1 MLGNALIEADKNWY
15 KGGYLKL
22 LSKIEKA
29 KARHRAIQEVVR
41 IIPKEKQE
49 IIYCIE
55 LENRVQINC
64 EKINRIFQA
73 HKDYQPIIDNILHNF
88 SYFLENF
95 SEIESWL
102 LSGEFYKRYKKEKHP
117 YPSLINPKTA
127 DYKNISAQLAWEMN
141 LPLPENYDFIYLY
154 SHGAGGLHCSY
165 FVKLVGLR
173 IVRDFAMLPK
183 SVIVDI
189 YKSFYKALS
198 ENLEINYFI
207 DFSDSKVYNEDA
219 NSANRVKFFSM
230 LDQTKPFLY
239 HVRDPLSLVRH
250 LVVKHGRWHR
260 SVMIKKQSFTL
271 QDSFDDVFVERDKSH
286 INQKVWIGFFPTLF
300 VVRGHKELLEMYPIN
315 QIQILDTQDLHKA
328 DIEEKMVGFLQ
339 KAKCKIPKESYH
351 STLSGNAFKGE
362 AYLWLPLKLSIEV
375 ADEQKIEVNFIR
387 KIFAN
392 QQDLV
397 SLASKIDSY
406 KRDDVYDICI
416 KRDEMKI
423 LMEDNQCY
431 LKVLDYLEDFV
442 GKIESLLDYIEQKLI
457 IIDDVMDHLRNNT
470 KDAMLLKQILEEE
483 TMFVKRYR
491 PDIVESWKYYQEF
504 LKICEEK
511 GI

>member
-15 KGGYLKL
+15 KG

-29 KARHRAIQEVVR
+29 KARYRAIQEVVR

-102 LSGEFYKRYKKEKHP
+102 LSSEFHKRYKKEKHP
-117 YPSLINPKTA
+117 YPSLINPKMA

-207 DFSDSKVYNEDA
+207 AFSDSRVYNEDA
-219 NSANRVKFFSM
+219 NSANRVKFFYM
-230 LDQTKPFLY
+230 LDQTKPLLY
-239 HVRDPLSLVRH
+239 HVRDPLLLIRH
-250 LVVKHGRWHR
+250 LVVRRGQWHR

-286 INQKVWIGFFPTLF
+286 INQKVWIGFFPILF
-300 VVRGHKELLEMYPIN
+300 VVRGYKELLEMYPAN

-362 AYLWLPLKLSIEV
+362 AYLWLPLKLSVEV

-406 KRDDVYDICI
+406 KRD
-416 KRDEMKI
+416 EMKI
-423 LMEDNQCY
+423 LIEDNQCY

-491 PDIVESWKYYQEF
+491 LDIVESWKYYQEF

>member
-1 MLGNALIEADKNWY
+1 MLGNALIEADKNWH

-29 KARHRAIQEVVR
+29 KVRHRAIQEVVR

-88 SYFLENF
+88 NYFLENF

-102 LSGEFYKRYKKEKHP
+102 LSSEFHKRYKKEKHP

-141 LPLPENYDFIYLY
+141 LPLPENYKFIYLY

-165 FVKLVGLR
+165 FVGLVGLR
-173 IVRDFAMLPK
+173 IVRDFAKPSK

-189 YKSFYKALS
+189 YKSFYKVMS
-198 ENLEINYFI
+198 KNLNIDYFI
-207 DFSDSKVYNEDA
+207 DFSDSGVYNEDK
-219 NSANRVKFFSM
+219 NYENRIKFFSM
-230 LDQTKPFLY
+230 LDQTKPLLY
-239 HVRDPLSLVRH
+239 HVRDPLLLIRH
-250 LVVKHGRWHR
+250 LVVRRGQWHR

-271 QDSFDDVFVERDKSH
+271 QDSFNDVFVERDKSY
-286 INQKVWIGFFPTLF
+286 INQKVGIGFFPTLF

-328 DIEEKMVGFLQ
+328 DIEEKIVGFLQ

-351 STLSGNAFKGE
+351 SILSGNAFKGE
-362 AYLWLPLKLSIEV
+362 AYLWLPLRLSVEV
-375 ADEQKIEVNFIR
+375 VGGKKIEVNFIR

-406 KRDDVYDICI
+406 KRD
-416 KRDEMKI
+416 EMKI
-423 LMEDNQCY
+423 LIEDNQCY

-470 KDAMLLKQILEEE
+470 KDAMFLKQILEEE

-491 PDIVESWKYYQEF
+491 LDIVESWKYYQEF